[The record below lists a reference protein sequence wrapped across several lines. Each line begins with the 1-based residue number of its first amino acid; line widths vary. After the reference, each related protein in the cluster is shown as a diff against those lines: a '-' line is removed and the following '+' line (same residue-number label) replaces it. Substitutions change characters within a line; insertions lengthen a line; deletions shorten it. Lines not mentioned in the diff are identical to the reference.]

1 MTDVALAYGK
11 GSVTLSVP
19 EEAAGEDRFVAARAP
34 PPGDP
39 LALYREALPGQP
51 LPLPEP
57 IVVVVPDG
65 TRPASVPAA
74 FEALRPLLRGR
85 DVRVVVGAGL
95 HPARAPDSPWPVEI
109 HDARSADLADLGSE
123 SGIRL
128 LVHPAVVRAGALLV
142 VGATT
147 PHYLA
152 GFSGGPKGLFPGIAG
167 EATILALHRLAD
179 ATRTGLLAGNPFAGA
194 IRACARRIAP
204 PAFSLNLCVG
214 PRGPFAAT
222 FGPLEEAHDRAVAL
236 YRDACAIA
244 RPAPAD
250 VVFADAGGDPV
261 DATLLQAHKAFEAA
275 FSLVRPGGVLVLA
288 ARCGEGF
295 GHPEFR
301 RRLRLPDPLEGPFHP
316 YARTAAEWRRKA
328 AACRAMLV
336 TEMDLSGL
344 GVRKATPAEAAR
356 EARPGAR
363 VLWARAAQDL
373 LFR

>member
-19 EEAAGEDRFVAARAP
+19 EEAAAEDRFVAARAP
-34 PPGDP
+34 PPGDA
-39 LALYREALPGQP
+39 LALYRGALAGPAPP
-51 LPLPEP
+51 LAGP
-57 IVVVVPDG
+57 IAVVVPDG
-65 TRPASVPAA
+65 TRPASLPAA

-85 DVRVVVGAGL
+85 DVRLVVGAGL
-95 HPARAPDSPWPVEI
+95 HPARAPDSPWPAEI
-109 HDARSADLADLGSE
+109 HDARSTGLADLGTE
-123 SGIRL
+123 AGIRL
-128 LVHPAVVRAGALLV
+128 LVHPAVARAGSVLV
-142 VGATT
+142 VGAAT

-152 GFSGGPKGLFPGIAG
+152 GFSGGPKGLFPGVCG
-167 EATILALHRLAD
+167 EETILALHRLAD
-179 ATRTGLLAGNPFAGA
+179 ATRTGLLAENPFARA
-194 IRACARRIAP
+194 IRACARRLAP

-214 PRGPFAAT
+214 PRGAFAAT
-222 FGPLEEAHDRAVAL
+222 FGPLEEAHARAVAL

-275 FSLVRPGGVLVLA
+275 FALVRPGGVLVLA

-301 RRLRLPDPLEGPFHP
+301 RRLRLADPLGGPFHP

-328 AACRAMLV
+328 AACRAILV
-336 TEMDLSGL
+336 TEMDVSGL
-344 GVRKATPAEAAR
+344 GVSRATPAEAAR
-356 EARPGAR
+356 EARPGR
-363 VLWARAAQDL
+363 SVLWARAAQDL